1 MKLVNGEYV
10 EETAEDIAQAEADAQ
25 PKPVTNDAV
34 NAERDKRQSVPVPV
48 QIDVTTSFYVDTD
61 STAQLAI
68 LAVTEMANI
77 SSDLGLTDP
86 IDFTGADNVTRS
98 LTPTEIKTMSV
109 QVFQEL
115 ARIHAVARVL
125 KDTTPIPQ
133 NYRDDAHWV

>member
-10 EETAEDIAQAEADAQ
+10 EETAEDIAQASIDAQ
-25 PKPVTNDAV
+25 PSPVTAKDV

-48 QIDVTTSFYVDTD
+48 QINETTGFYVDTD
-61 STAQLAI
+61 SKAQLAI

-77 SSDLGLTDP
+77 SSDLGLTDL

-115 ARIHAVARVL
+115 ARTHAVARVL
-125 KDTTPIPQ
+125 KDSIPIPL
-133 NYRDDAHWV
+133 NYKDDAYWV